1 MIPTLQTFKY
11 HYFPIYCV
19 ALYSFFIY
27 LNCKREFPTVNNNT
41 ESNMSL
47 RILSTYSSMEV
58 TSKENKTLLDLKYKH
73 MMSLDPITTKSFSY
87 TIDLEGKIL
96 GHRPA
101 ANQKFSSNLSNTT
114 INLNKKLLHST
125 IFGSI
130 QLIKI

>member
-1 MIPTLQTFKY
+1 
-11 HYFPIYCV
+11 
-19 ALYSFFIY
+19 
-27 LNCKREFPTVNNNT
+27 
-41 ESNMSL
+41 
-47 RILSTYSSMEV
+47 MEV